1 SRCSISSARYPAR
14 RDRPMKTGIYIAAAL
29 VLGALLANLLMA
41 DAGYVALRFGGYLI
55 EMSAVTFAL
64 VLVGA
69 YFLVRLLIRLFQ
81 ARRLWRETQQ
91 ARRHERARRSLARG
105 LLELSAGEWSAAE
118 ETLTRSARAAEVP
131 AAHYLVA
138 ARAAELQGAAQRR
151 DQWLAKA

>member
-1 SRCSISSARYPAR
+1 
-14 RDRPMKTGIYIAAAL
+14 
-29 VLGALLANLLMA
+29 
-41 DAGYVALRFGGYLI
+41 LI

-151 DQWLAKA
+151 DQWLAKALEASPDKRAPVLIMK